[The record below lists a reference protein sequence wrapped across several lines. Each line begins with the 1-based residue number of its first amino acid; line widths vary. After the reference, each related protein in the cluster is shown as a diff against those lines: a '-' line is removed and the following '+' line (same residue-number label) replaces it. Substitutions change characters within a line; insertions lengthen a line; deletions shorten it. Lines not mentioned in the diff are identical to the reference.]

1 MSPIPEAEEGQS
13 AALFMISVSGKGE
26 MPVMSSITD
35 LWLGVLPPV
44 GGVQEQRLQ
53 AGALSPRHRA

>member
-35 LWLGVLPPV
+35 LWLGVMPSV
-44 GGVQEQRLQ
+44 GGVQEQ
-53 AGALSPRHRA
+53 